1 MRRYAGLRRS
11 WAISVCV
18 GLVCV
23 IAARGAGAQPSV
35 AASSPTPVASTPP
48 ATPPAAP
55 APAGV
60 PVTVSAAQRQDVPV
74 YLRGLGSVQAY
85 RSVLVRA
92 RVDGAIDKIAFTE
105 GQEVQPGELLVQ
117 IDPRPYQAALDQAI
131 AKKNA
136 DTALL
141 DAANADVDRYT
152 QLSRTEVASKQKLEN
167 VRAVANQ
174 LQAALQGDDAA
185 IATARLN
192 LEYTR
197 ILSPISGRVGLR
209 QVDQGNFVRQAEN
222 QPIVTIAQFQPIS
235 VVFTLPQDSLARVM
249 DTMGKGKVSVLAF
262 ASDDKQ
268 LLDEGELL
276 SPDSTIDANTGTI
289 KLKATF
295 ANTARRL
302 WPGQFVNVRLLIETR
317 ADAITIPSAAV
328 QRGLN
333 GPYVYLVQPDGTVA
347 RRDVSVAI
355 DDGRLATISTGVRE
369 GDRVVTSGHSRLT
382 AGTKVSITAANT
394 AGTPP
399 QPGG

>member
-1 MRRYAGLRRS
+1 M
-11 WAISVCV
+11 VCV
-18 GLVCV
+18 F
-23 IAARGAGAQPSV
+23 AAGGVDAQPSV
-35 AASSPTPVASTPP
+35 AASAPAPVASTP
-48 ATPPAAP
+48 AAASPAAP
-55 APAGV
+55 AVQGV
-60 PVTVSAAQRQDVPV
+60 PVTVASAQRQNVPV

-117 IDPRPYQAALDQAI
+117 IDPRPYQAALDQAV

-222 QPIVTIAQFQPIS
+222 QTIVTIAQIQPIS
-235 VVFTLPQDSLARVM
+235 VVFTLPQDNLARVM

-276 SPDSTIDANTGTI
+276 TPDSTIDASTGTI

-295 ANTARRL
+295 PNVARRL

-317 ADAITIPSAAV
+317 TDAITVPSAAV

-333 GPYVYLVQPDGTVA
+333 GPYVYLVQPDSTVA
-347 RRDVSVAI
+347 RREVTVAL
-355 DDGRLATISTGVRE
+355 DDGRLATVTAGVAE
-369 GDRVVTSGHSRLT
+369 GDRVVTAGHSRLT
-382 AGTKVSITAANT
+382 AGTKVNITAGNT

>member
-1 MRRYAGLRRS
+1 M
-11 WAISVCV
+11 VCV
-18 GLVCV
+18 F
-23 IAARGAGAQPSV
+23 AAGGVDAQPSV
-35 AASSPTPVASTPP
+35 AASAPAPVASTS
-48 ATPPAAP
+48 AAASPAAP
-55 APAGV
+55 AVQGV
-60 PVTVSAAQRQDVPV
+60 PVTVASAQRQNVPV

-117 IDPRPYQAALDQAI
+117 IDPRPYQAALDQAV

-222 QPIVTIAQFQPIS
+222 QTIVTIAQIQPIS
-235 VVFTLPQDSLARVM
+235 VVFTLPQDNLARVM

-276 SPDSTIDANTGTI
+276 TPDSTIDASTGTI

-295 ANTARRL
+295 PNVARRL

-317 ADAITIPSAAV
+317 TDAITVPSAAV

-333 GPYVYLVQPDGTVA
+333 GPYVYLVQPDSTVA
-347 RRDVSVAI
+347 RREVTVAL
-355 DDGRLATISTGVRE
+355 DDGRLATVTAGVAE
-369 GDRVVTSGHSRLT
+369 GDRVVTAGHSRLT
-382 AGTKVSITAANT
+382 AGTKVNITAGNT
-394 AGTPP
+394 VGTPP

>member
-1 MRRYAGLRRS
+1 MSRYAGRRRS
-11 WAISVCV
+11 WAISACV

-23 IAARGAGAQPSV
+23 FAAGGVDAQPSV
-35 AASSPTPVASTPP
+35 AASAPAPVASTP
-48 ATPPAAP
+48 AAASPAAP
-55 APAGV
+55 AVQGV
-60 PVTVSAAQRQDVPV
+60 PVTVASAQRQNVPV

-117 IDPRPYQAALDQAI
+117 IDPRPYQAALDQAV

-222 QPIVTIAQFQPIS
+222 QTIVTIAQIQPIS
-235 VVFTLPQDSLARVM
+235 VVFTLPQDNLARVM

-276 SPDSTIDANTGTI
+276 TPDSTIDASTGTI

-295 ANTARRL
+295 PNVARRL

-317 ADAITIPSAAV
+317 TDAITVPSAAV

-333 GPYVYLVQPDGTVA
+333 GPYVYLVQPDSTVA
-347 RRDVSVAI
+347 RREVTVAL
-355 DDGRLATISTGVRE
+355 DDGRLATVTAGVAE
-369 GDRVVTSGHSRLT
+369 GDRVVTAGHSRLT
-382 AGTKVSITAANT
+382 AGTKVNITAGNT